1 MKNHCINYPLL
12 AAATVNAKCLQ
23 KGRSY
28 FHGFAL
34 GSLNDAPIHIF
45 LYDMSEAP
53 EAGSTPIARFMIPA
67 NATAANGSGSNLFL
81 CPPMGSYIDAS
92 GQIKDIENGLAVRI
106 TKDIASTGT
115 TAVDASEVPVNIFF
129 S

>member
-1 MKNHCINYPLL
+1 MKNHCINYRLL
-12 AAATVNAKCLQ
+12 AAATVNAKCLK

-28 FHGFAL
+28 FFGFAL
-34 GSLNDAPIHIF
+34 ASINDAPIHIF

-53 EAGSTPIARFMIPA
+53 ESTSTPFAQFMIPA
-67 NATAANGSGSNLFL
+67 NATAANGAGSNLFL
-81 CPPMGSYIDAS
+81 STPIGSYVDAS
-92 GQIKDIENGLAVRI
+92 GNIRDIENGLAIRI

-115 TAVDASEVPVNIFF
+115 TALDASEVPVNIFF